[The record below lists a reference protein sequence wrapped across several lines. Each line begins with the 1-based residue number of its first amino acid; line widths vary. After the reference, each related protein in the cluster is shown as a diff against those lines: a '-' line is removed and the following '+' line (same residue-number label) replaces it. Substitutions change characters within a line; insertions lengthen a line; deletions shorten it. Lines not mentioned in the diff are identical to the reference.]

1 MEKILDQESVRW
13 EKFLKLKNMGVDPYP
28 HRYEL
33 SHNLEEIENSFKSF
47 SEEELQKDP
56 KEVKTAGRILAIREH
71 GKACFMDL
79 SDGFHKVQIYFKKDQ
94 NPQIWEIISCFDIGD
109 FIGIKGK
116 LFKTRTGELTILV
129 EDTKFLSKCFKV
141 PPEKYHG
148 FRDPELRHRKRYL
161 DLLSNPEVKE
171 IFYKRAKIIQSFR
184 DFLNERGF
192 LEVETPALQTIPGG
206 AIAKPF
212 KTYHNALDLNLYLRI
227 APELFLKR
235 LVVGGFDRVY
245 EISKNFR
252 NEGISSKH
260 NPEFTMLEFYL
271 AYADYNDLMAL
282 TEELF
287 LYLSEKVLGS
297 DKINFQG
304 KEISLKP
311 PFKRIKVIDCL
322 KEYLPDNIDINN
334 KNEILNYLRGKG
346 FEVEDKGLKEIWM
359 DAIDCLASPSFIN
372 PTFLIDFPEEISP
385 LAKGEGDGF
394 VHRFELY
401 IGGLEIANAYCEL
414 NNAREQKIKF
424 EKQVEAQ
431 KDKEVDWDYIEA
443 LEFGLPP
450 TAGEGIGID
459 RVVMIF
465 TNQSSIREVILFPL
479 LKPKKNEPL
488 P

>member
-13 EKFLKLKNMGVDPYP
+13 EKFLKLKSLGIDTYP
-28 HRYEL
+28 HKFQTT
-33 SHNLEEIENSFKSF
+33 HTLEEIQKNYKEMD
-47 SEEELQKDP
+47 SEQLN
-56 KEVKTAGRILAIREH
+56 KEPVSLKAAGRILAIREH

-79 SDGFHKVQIYFKKDQ
+79 SDGYFKVQIYFKRDQ
-94 NPQIWEIISCFDIGD
+94 NPNLWEWINLLDLGD
-109 FIGIKGK
+109 FLGVEGK

-129 EDTKFLSKCFKV
+129 EDAKFLAKCFKV

-148 FRDPELRHRKRYL
+148 FKDAELRHRKRYL
-161 DLLSNPEVKE
+161 DLLSNPEIKE
-171 IFYKRAKIIQSFR
+171 IFYKRARIIQKIR
-184 DFLNERGF
+184 DFLNEKGF
-192 LEVETPALQTIPGG
+192 LEVETPVLQTIPGG
-206 AIAKPF
+206 AEAKPF

-227 APELFLKR
+227 APELYLKR
-235 LVVGGFDRVY
+235 LVVGGIDRVY

-271 AYADYNDLMAL
+271 AYADYEDLMNL
-282 TEELF
+282 TEELI
-287 LYLSEKVLGS
+287 LYLAEKVIG
-297 DKINFQG
+297 DTKIHYQG

-311 PFKRIKVIDCL
+311 PFKRVKVLDALKDCL
-322 KEYLPDNIDINN
+322 PEDIDIND
-334 KNEILNYLRGKG
+334 KKGILDYLRKRG
-346 FEVEDKGLKEIWM
+346 FEVEDKSLKEIWM
-359 DAIDCLASPSFIN
+359 DAIDCLYSPNFLN

-385 LAKGEGDGF
+385 LAKGTEDGF

-401 IGGLEIANAYCEL
+401 LGGMEIANAYCEL
-414 NNAREQKIKF
+414 NDARQQKIRF
-424 EKQVEAQ
+424 EKQVEGK

-443 LEFGLPP
+443 LEYGLPP

-459 RVVMIF
+459 RLTMIL
-465 TNQSSIREVILFPL
+465 TDQASIREVILFPL